1 MKEKTNNYKKHTI
14 DKRILGFLRQIDK
27 WSFGSKEKVIFFK
40 QLAYLIN
47 WWVALSESMNIIET
61 SSDNYSVKE
70 IARSVNSHLLEWK
83 DLSYAF
89 NRLPDYFDERDYS
102 IVKAWERS
110 WNIVEILKSLADE
123 YTYMNEIKNKYII
136 SLTYPAV
143 LIVITIVAI
152 ISLFAFVLPW
162 IFEIADSFQNVKL
175 PMVTIILKNIADW
188 TKENRK
194 SMIRIF
200 ISFITFI
207 WIFLS
212 TDIGK
217 KTRFW
222 IILRIP
228 LFGKL
233 TKYYY
238 LIKRCRYIR
247 IMLQS
252 WMNYIET
259 FQLLRDILNIP
270 VYKNMIE
277 LTLVWLQKW
286 ETIYDTIKNQKYLIP
301 SNVSALIKVWEETAN
316 LENSLENI
324 LKMHEEELNN
334 NINRLAK
341 VIEPIILVF
350 IWVIVVVIALGVFWL
365 ILQIMEWVWN

>member
-1 MKEKTNNYKKHTI
+1 
-14 DKRILGFLRQIDK
+14 
-27 WSFGSKEKVIFFK
+27 
-40 QLAYLIN
+40 
-47 WWVALSESMNIIET
+47 
-61 SSDNYSVKE
+61 
-70 IARSVNSHLLEWK
+70 
-83 DLSYAF
+83 
-89 NRLPDYFDERDYS
+89 
-102 IVKAWERS
+102 
-110 WNIVEILKSLADE
+110 
-123 YTYMNEIKNKYII
+123 
-136 SLTYPAV
+136 
-143 LIVITIVAI
+143 
-152 ISLFAFVLPW
+152 
-162 IFEIADSFQNVKL
+162 
-175 PMVTIILKNIADW
+175 
-188 TKENRK
+188 
-194 SMIRIF
+194 
-200 ISFITFI
+200 
-207 WIFLS
+207 
-212 TDIGK
+212 
-217 KTRFW
+217 
-222 IILRIP
+222 
-228 LFGKL
+228 
-233 TKYYY
+233 
-238 LIKRCRYIR
+238 
-247 IMLQS
+247 MLQS